1 VTIARSEGEDM
12 TTTTSAAD
20 ETVAVLGFDD
30 IVGRIR
36 GFAPRIEERV
46 QEIEDQRRLPMDL
59 VDGLRDCGVFRAAM
73 PAEWG
78 GPELTSM
85 EQISLV
91 EELGKI
97 DGSVAWC
104 AMIGMDSGIYAG
116 YLRPDVARTVYP
128 RLDMITAGF
137 VLPVGQA
144 HEVDDGYRVDGYWR
158 FGSGCTHADWIVGG
172 CNLYRDGELVIGP
185 YGAPF
190 WRLILVPPSAIT
202 INDNWHTTGLA
213 GTGSCDYTVSGLS
226 VPAEHVFAFD
236 QPFRDS
242 PLHRGGVDTITRKM
256 SGVPLG
262 VARAAIDYVCEL
274 AEGRVD
280 YPDTPWKQSRR
291 IRIAVGECEM
301 RLAVARSAVYSSVE
315 AQWKRLVA
323 NEPMTRQERATA
335 ALARYY
341 AFRAARDITETLYD
355 VVGGDSV
362 YRDKTPLDRYL
373 RDMTTA
379 CQHFVGQHRI
389 VELAGQL
396 LLGQEPDIPLI

>member
-1 VTIARSEGEDM
+1 M

-20 ETVAVLGFDD
+20 QTGTALGFDD
-30 IVGRIR
+30 IMGRIR
-36 GFAPRIEERV
+36 QFAPRIRERV
-46 QEIEDQRRLPMDL
+46 QEIEDQRRLPADL
-59 VDGLRDCGVFRAAM
+59 VDGLRECGVFRAAM

-85 EQISLV
+85 EQIALI
-91 EELGKI
+91 EELGKV

-116 YLRPDVARTVYP
+116 YLRPEAARTVYP
-128 RLDMITAGF
+128 QLDMITAGL

-144 HEVDDGYRVDGYWR
+144 HELDDGYRVDGYWR
-158 FGSGCTHADWIVGG
+158 FGSGSTHADWIVGG
-172 CNLYRDGELVIGP
+172 CNLFRDGQLVIGP
-185 YGAPF
+185 HGGPV
-190 WRLILVPPSAIT
+190 WKLVLMPPAAVT

-213 GTGSCDYTVSGLS
+213 GTGSYDYTVSGLS
-226 VPAEHVFAFD
+226 VPAEHVFEFN

-242 PLHRGGVDTITRKM
+242 ALHRGGVDTITRKM

-262 VARAAIDYVCEL
+262 VARAAIDHVYEL

-280 YPDTPWKQSRR
+280 FPNTPWKQARR
-291 IRIAVGECEM
+291 VRIAIGECEM
-301 RLAVARSAVYSSVE
+301 KLTVARSAVYSSVE

-323 NEPMTRQERATA
+323 NEPITPQERANA
-335 ALARYY
+335 ALTRYY
-341 AFRAARDITETLYD
+341 AFRTAREITETLYD
-355 VVGGDSV
+355 LVGGDAV
-362 YRDKTPLDRYL
+362 YRDRTPLDRHL

-379 CQHFVGQHRI
+379 CQHFVGKHQI

-396 LLGQEPDIPLI
+396 LLGEEPDIPLL